1 MKLYQRLEKW
11 AYWLRFRAT
20 YHEMKYYLKEVMKC
34 KRDSYFKEITRCDR
48 AIGKT
53 CSLVELSV
61 KYNIPI
67 VVQTY
72 AWKNEIDINTVLFLP
87 RHLRK
92 RKPIVLVANET
103 LYGYHS
109 DILLV
114 DECLSN
120 EQMELVKKASNH
132 IVGYINVF

>member
-1 MKLYQRLEKW
+1 MKLYQRLEKL

-20 YHEMKYYLKEVMKC
+20 YHEMKYYLKEVMKG
-34 KRDSYFKEITRCDR
+34 KRDNYFKEITRYDR

-53 CSLVELSV
+53 CSLAELSV

-67 VVQTY
+67 VVSTHV
-72 AWKNEIDINTVLFLP
+72 WKNDIDRNTVLFLP

-114 DECLSN
+114 DECLSA
-120 EQMELVKKASNH
+120 EQIELVKKSCNH
-132 IVGYINVF
+132 IVGYVNVY